1 MKIRYIILS
10 VITLIASLSVS
21 AKVRYVFYFIGDGM
35 GMGHVNTTQYYNRM
49 VLGNDT
55 PLLMMQFPI
64 ASQAQTYSASAP
76 ITDSAAAGTAL
87 STGSKTRNYTIGLA
101 PDTITPLISIARK
114 LKDDGWG
121 VAVLSSCAADDATPA
136 AFYAHQVDRNM
147 FYEINLD
154 AAASGYDFLGGA
166 SLRGV
171 RKPEQAKEVYSALKK
186 AGYAITHNPD
196 SVTLL
201 GSDRVM
207 LLADP
212 DKRGNDN
219 SIGYTVDSLQGAMT
233 VAQMTQAAL
242 NHLMKQSPDQFFM
255 MVEDGEI
262 DHASHANDAGAA
274 IKDILS
280 FQDAIK
286 VAYDFYKQHPDE
298 TLIIVTADHDTGG
311 MAIGSRT
318 NRVNLNLID
327 SQRISK
333 DKFSDYCRSLIR
345 NNESMSWDEMKKFL
359 SDKLGFWT
367 TVPITENETKD
378 LQVLFDKAIVARESQ
393 DQRTLYNNFNQF
405 AVKVFDLFNSHV
417 GTSFISG
424 NHTANP
430 VPVFAIGAGADN
442 FKKALNNIEIPLL
455 IYDLTR

>member
-55 PLLMMQFPI
+55 PLLMMQFPV

-166 SLRGV
+166 SLRG
-171 RKPEQAKEVYSALKK
+171 R
-186 AGYAITHNPD
+186 H
-196 SVTLL
+196 
-201 GSDRVM
+201 
-207 LLADP
+207 
-212 DKRGNDN
+212 RG
-219 SIGYTVDSLQGAMT
+219 
-233 VAQMTQAAL
+233 
-242 NHLMKQSPDQFFM
+242 
-255 MVEDGEI
+255 
-262 DHASHANDAGAA
+262 
-274 IKDILS
+274 
-280 FQDAIK
+280 
-286 VAYDFYKQHPDE
+286 
-298 TLIIVTADHDTGG
+298 
-311 MAIGSRT
+311 
-318 NRVNLNLID
+318 
-327 SQRISK
+327 
-333 DKFSDYCRSLIR
+333 
-345 NNESMSWDEMKKFL
+345 
-359 SDKLGFWT
+359 
-367 TVPITENETKD
+367 
-378 LQVLFDKAIVARESQ
+378 LFR
-393 DQRTLYNNFNQF
+393 
-405 AVKVFDLFNSHV
+405 H
-417 GTSFISG
+417 
-424 NHTANP
+424 
-430 VPVFAIGAGADN
+430 
-442 FKKALNNIEIPLL
+442 
-455 IYDLTR
+455 